1 MYHIISITQSEV
13 NWNRYLQS
21 AKQLLKRSVT
31 SILDENRL
39 SPDNLGSFVVTL
51 GEIFT
56 EETNPNEIIAHGNT
70 LLEHVSLGFLCVLS
84 DSLLLDIM
92 ECTNLSISSIESDV
106 RNVRIVMVSGN
117 LLIWQQSIINALTG
131 LAQDEYR
138 SLFNE
143 FMKEF
148 EKRKLSALWNDYYKK
163 ETLLLEKK

>member
-1 MYHIISITQSEV
+1 MYHIINVSYTNV
-13 NWNRYLQS
+13 DWNRYLLA

-84 DSLLLDIM
+84 ESLLLELM
-92 ECTNLSISSIESDV
+92 ENTNLSISSTPSDLSQI
-106 RNVRIVMVSGN
+106 RIVMVSGN

-131 LAQDEYR
+131 LANNEYR

-143 FMKEF
+143 YKLEL
-148 EKRKLSALWNDYYKK
+148 EKKKLGSLWNDYYKK